1 MNDSNTRDHA
11 IAVFVEQFGRAPT
24 GIARAP
30 GRVNLIGEHTDY
42 NDGFVLPVAIDRA
55 VWIAFAPRDD
65 GRVHL
70 IAANYDNQSAEFLLE
85 DFAPMGT
92 GARSEKVKW
101 VNYPCGVAWALQPRG
116 IQLRGFD
123 GVIYGDVPAGAGLSS
138 SAAIELATAVTFQ
151 SVSGFTLPPQE
162 LARVCQVA
170 ENEFVG
176 NRCGIMDQFISAL
189 GRAGHALLIDC
200 RDLSHKLV
208 PLPDELRIVICNSM
222 LERALTNSAYNTRR
236 LECESA
242 VELISRTVAN
252 VRSLRDVTLTDL
264 EIAQP
269 LLPDH
274 LSRRCRHVV
283 TENARVLEMTRALE
297 ADDYLAMGK
306 LMAESHESLKNDFEV
321 SCRELDALVDA
332 ARKAPGCVGARLT
345 GAGFGGCT
353 VNLVLSRDVEEFSN
367 AVRHGYQPATGRQT
381 EIYVCESEDGASVE
395 RIA

>member
-1 MNDSNTRDHA
+1 MPTSPSRDHA

-42 NDGFVLPVAIDRA
+42 NDGVVLPVAIDRA

-70 IAANYDNQSAEFLLE
+70 VAANYDNQSAGFLLQ
-85 DFAPMGT
+85 DYAPMGT
-92 GARSEKVKW
+92 GARSEKVRW
-101 VNYPCGVAWALQPRG
+101 MNYPSGVAWALQQRG
-116 IQLRGFD
+116 VQLRGFD

-176 NRCGIMDQFISAL
+176 NRCGIMDQFISAM

-200 RDLSHKLV
+200 RDLSHRLV

-222 LERALTNSAYNTRR
+222 VERALTHSAYNTRR
-236 LECESA
+236 VECESGA
-242 VELISRTVAN
+242 ELIGRTVAN
-252 VRSLRDVTLTDL
+252 VRSLRDVTLADL
-264 EIAQP
+264 EIAHP
-269 LLPDH
+269 VLPDH
-274 LSRRCRHVV
+274 ILRRCRHVV
-283 TENARVLEMTRALE
+283 TENARVQAMVRALE
-297 ADDYLAMGK
+297 ADYYLAMGK
-306 LMAESHESLKNDFEV
+306 LMTESHESLKNDYEV
-321 SCRELDALVDA
+321 SCAELDALVDA
-332 ARKAPGCVGARLT
+332 ARQAPGCVGARLT

-353 VNLVLSRDVEEFSN
+353 VNLVLSRDVEHFSA
-367 AVRHGYQPATGRQT
+367 AVRHSYKAATGRQT
-381 EIYVCESEDGASVE
+381 EIYVCESEDGAGVE